1 MDTSE
6 SISPAASVG
15 YVVLAA
21 YKPDETLFR
30 RQIESIRNQTY
41 RGFRCLIVADGQPDD
56 VRRLL
61 RACVGDDD
69 RFEVIGFEQRV
80 GFYRNFERGLA
91 AVPLSAPW
99 VALSDQDDAWFP
111 EKLERLLPSLESAAL
126 VSGQARVVRHP
137 SGEVLAESTERR
149 EVPVDVLPFENHYSG
164 ALCVFRGALL
174 EVALPFP
181 AHDHPSQVHDHWLAL
196 CAALTGGARVVDD
209 VVQDYVQHDA
219 NVLGESAG
227 GRWRWV
233 AALRR
238 RLAEAKADSER
249 SAVRSFRA
257 SLFGVSAG
265 WAEVMVD
272 TANERIR
279 TQGSAR
285 LGALYGSGHRRV
297 LAIVHAL
304 RRGLSGAASMRNALV
319 YAVGT
324 AVELRGRRS

>member
-1 MDTSE
+1 MDSSEPTS
-6 SISPAASVG
+6 SPTAVG

-30 RQIESIRNQTY
+30 RQLDSIRNQTY
-41 RGFRCLIVADGQPDD
+41 RQFRCIVVADGQPAEVLD
-56 VRRLL
+56 LL

-91 AVPLSAPW
+91 AVPPSAPW

-111 EKLERLLPSLESAAL
+111 EKLERLLPSLETAAL

-137 SGEVLAESTERR
+137 SGEVIAESTGRR
-149 EVPVDVLPFENHYSG
+149 EVAVDVLPFENQYSG
-164 ALCVFRGALL
+164 ALCLFRGALL
-174 EVALPFP
+174 DVALPFP
-181 AHDHPSQVHDHWLAL
+181 AHDHPSQVHDHWLAM
-196 CAALTGGARVVDD
+196 CAALTDGARVADV

-227 GRWRWV
+227 DRWNWI

-238 RLAEAKADSER
+238 RFTDAAADSER
-249 SAVRSFRA
+249 SAVSSFRA

-272 TANERIR
+272 TANARIR
-279 TQGSAR
+279 TERTSR
-285 LGALYGSGHRRV
+285 LAALYGRERRRV
-297 LAIVHAL
+297 PSIVHAL
-304 RRGLSGAASMRNALV
+304 RRGMSGAASLRNAVV
-319 YAVGT
+319 YAVGA
-324 AVELRGRRS
+324 AVAPRRSR